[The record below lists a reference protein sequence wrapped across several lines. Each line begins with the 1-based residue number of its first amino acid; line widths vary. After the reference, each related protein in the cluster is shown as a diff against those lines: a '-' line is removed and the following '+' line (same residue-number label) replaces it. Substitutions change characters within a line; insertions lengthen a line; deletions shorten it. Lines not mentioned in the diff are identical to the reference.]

1 MTRFVARSGNMSIAG
16 SGLGLVVVLI
26 AFLVIIF
33 MGASAAGQVAAGSVF
48 GLILLSFM
56 VLFAFLLLGIGG
68 RARMRW

>member
-33 MGASAAGQVAAGSVF
+33 MGASAAGQAAAGSVF